1 MDNSDSRHK
10 FMQDMC
16 NAANK
21 HIAGAKERIEK
32 EYGFIAGVDAM
43 LWSIQNYFQEEA
55 EKMERN
61 EEESQEENK

>member
-1 MDNSDSRHK
+1 MDNSDSRDK

-21 HIAGAKERIEK
+21 HIAAAKERIEK

-43 LWSIQNYFQEEA
+43 LWSIRNYFQAEA
-55 EKMERN
+55 EKMERS
-61 EEESQEENK
+61 EEEKKEEQ